1 MTALRVVAAVLA
13 GRPDVGRPPWL
24 LLGRRLRRLLVAVV
38 VLYAVI
44 VVAAASGRINDVG
57 RMNGGLAFLIMLP
70 EAVAVLLAVWR
81 PLPAWRVVT
90 AAWLVVPFVLER
102 PDRWDVLLEP
112 WQWFLWAPVLFA
124 AAWVLPRRD
133 TVALAVVSALA
144 PVVLSPALA
153 WPGGTDTVVYSVLGA
168 LVPVVVGASLGAR
181 WDARRALAEEQ
192 ARTAAAQAERG
203 ALAERAR
210 IAREMHDVLAH
221 ELSLIAVR
229 CETAPY
235 RLPGLP
241 PAAGA
246 ELAEL
251 AGTARRA
258 LTDLQQLLGVLRAD
272 DQQAARA
279 PQPGLDGL
287 TGLVEETRAAGVEVS
302 AEIEPVPVP
311 AGVGLS
317 AYRIAQQALA
327 NAVRHAPGAAVRVE
341 LCPHDGALRLRVANG
356 PGRAPGTP
364 GAGVGLLGMRERAE
378 LHGGTLEAGPTGDG
392 GFAVVAE
399 LPLDGEATA

>member
-1 MTALRVVAAVLA
+1 MTALRAVAAVMW

-24 LLGRRLRRLLVAVV
+24 LLGRRLRRLLVA
-38 VLYAVI
+38 A
-44 VVAAASGRINDVG
+44 VAAYGLIVATAASSLINDAG
-57 RMNGGLAFLIMLP
+57 RMTGGLAFLVLLP
-70 EAVAVLLAVWR
+70 LAGLVVLAVWR

-90 AAWLVVPFVLER
+90 AAWLGIPFLILR
-102 PDRWDVLLEP
+102 PDPSDLLLEP
-112 WQWFLWAPVLFA
+112 WQWCLWVPVLFA

-133 TVALAVVSALA
+133 VVALAALSALL
-144 PVVLSPALA
+144 PVVLAPLLT
-153 WPGGTDTVVYSVLGA
+153 WPGGIDTVVYSVLGA
-168 LVPVVVGASLGAR
+168 LVPVLLGASLGAR
-181 WDARRALAEEQ
+181 WDARRALAREQ

-235 RLPGLP
+235 RLPELS

-272 DQQAARA
+272 DHQAERA

-287 TGLVEETRAAGVEVS
+287 GGLVDQTRAAGVEVS
-302 AEIEPVPVP
+302 AAIEPVPVP

-327 NAVRHAPGAAVRVE
+327 NAVRHAPGAAVRLE
-341 LCPHDGALRLRVANG
+341 LTPRDGALRLSVVNG
-356 PGRAPGTP
+356 PGGTPGTP

-378 LHGGTLEAGPTGDG
+378 LHGGRLDAGPTGDG

-399 LPLDGEATA
+399 LPLDGEGGS